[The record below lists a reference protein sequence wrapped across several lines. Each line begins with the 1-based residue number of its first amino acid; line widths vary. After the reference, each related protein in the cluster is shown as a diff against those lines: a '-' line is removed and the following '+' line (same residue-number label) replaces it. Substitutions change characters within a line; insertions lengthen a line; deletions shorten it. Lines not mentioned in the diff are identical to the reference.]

1 MELIKLSELKHG
13 DVFLTKSSKMHRV
26 IYHDIDGKTMVSRY
40 TDEYYIEMIRS
51 TSMVY
56 HILGN
61 VKF

>member
-1 MELIKLSELKHG
+1 MELVKLSELKHG
-13 DVFLTKSSKMHRV
+13 DVFLTKSSKMYSI
-26 IYHDIDGKTMVSRY
+26 IYHDVDGKTMVSRY

-56 HILGN
+56 HISGN